1 MILFKLF
8 FTFLKIGLF
17 TMGSGYSMLIL
28 AQRYIVDNYKWL
40 SMEEFT
46 DLVAISEVTPGPI
59 MVNLA
64 TFVGTSIAGLKG
76 AILSTLG
83 LIFIPFIFLFV
94 ISTKYLQLKNYPFIQ
109 DLFNIIRPIAV
120 GLIIVAV
127 INLFR
132 TSVTNFN
139 TLFIV
144 IIVII
149 LVQILKVNPIFI
161 VMGALIL
168 AIFRRI

>member
-1 MILFKLF
+1 
-8 FTFLKIGLF
+8 
-17 TMGSGYSMLIL
+17 MLIL